1 MARPSRSPLRP
12 TEARSEGPAA
22 PPVGGDTGGG
32 VRRLVVACA
41 AVLLAAADTYVVV
54 LALPSIMRD
63 VGIGLDQLQEAAP
76 IVSGFLCGYVVVLPL
91 LGRLSDVYGR
101 RPVLLGCLGVF
112 ALGSVVTASAHALGV
127 VVAGRTLQG
136 LGGGGLVPVTLALV
150 ADTWPP
156 ERRGLPLGV
165 VGAVQEL
172 GSVIGPLYGAA
183 IVAVSTWR
191 TIFWVNLPVAF
202 VLGAGFRPGPGGP
215 ARPRRDAR
223 IDVPGG
229 LLLGGGAAAGL
240 LALLE
245 PDALAGSDTFGQLYS
260 PVLGSSALTTPLA
273 LAAVALLAGFAAWE
287 LAAPLGVRP
296 LLPLRRAPEVLRAAD
311 WPGAVLLG
319 AVLGCVIV
327 AFAGADPSRQVV
339 GDGAPALL
347 TAAAVAAVLFTAL
360 ELRRADP
367 LVPFGALRRPAA
379 FGALLVNLFVGAAL
393 MAALIDVPIFARAT
407 RYPDSQLQAALVLVR
422 FLAAVPVGAVL
433 GGLICERLS
442 HRVTAALG
450 MVLSAAAFLLLGT
463 WSAGTLGDHIAIGGW
478 HTPVGGSDL
487 ELALGLL
494 WAEQVITDL
503 AQVVRIRISAEA
515 GEEEGAVAVVA
526 DLVESN
532 EVDVHLRSAGRRPQR
547 SFLSSSACG
556 VCGATTIESLA
567 LDFAPLPPGPAVDPG
582 ILPALAVRLREGQA
596 VFDRTG
602 GLHAAG
608 LFETD
613 GRLPNGDSIEEA
625 IVAVDDATDGAA
637 EFFVINC
644 AHPTHFAD
652 ALPEGDS
659 RTRIRGLRANAS
671 KLSHAE
677 LDEATFPGEASRRG
691 HARKLH
697 VIVDRPAIAG
707 T

>member
-32 VRRLVVACA
+32 GRRLVVACA

-487 ELALGLL
+487 ELALGMIDEVAPRDALIRAAL
-494 WAEQVITDL
+494 ILAERGKQPRSLTH
-503 AQVVRIRISAEA
+503 SAPVNA
-515 GEEEGAVAVVA
+515 AVLGAVRGSLHGLASALVVVARMVGMLVGLAALTAVGLRRFYASSARIPSPIQLCPQTPAHCPAYDSLATAAVVDELHA
-526 DLVESN
+526 IFVGAALC
-532 EVDVHLRSAGRRPQR
+532 AGAAAVLAALLLRRP
-547 SFLSSSACG
+547 A
-556 VCGATTIESLA
+556 GATSSGLA
-567 LDFAPLPPGPAVDPG
+567 EV
-582 ILPALAVRLREGQA
+582 LA
-596 VFDRTG
+596 G
-602 GLHAAG
+602 G
-608 LFETD
+608 
-613 GRLPNGDSIEEA
+613 
-625 IVAVDDATDGAA
+625 
-637 EFFVINC
+637 
-644 AHPTHFAD
+644 
-652 ALPEGDS
+652 
-659 RTRIRGLRANAS
+659 
-671 KLSHAE
+671 
-677 LDEATFPGEASRRG
+677 
-691 HARKLH
+691 
-697 VIVDRPAIAG
+697 
-707 T
+707 

>member
-240 LALLE
+240 LALFE

-487 ELALGLL
+487 ELALGGLGFG
-494 WAEQVITDL
+494 L
-503 AQVVRIRISAEA
+503 AIAPVNAAVL
-515 GEEEGAVAVVA
+515 GAVRGSLHGLASALVVVARMVGMLVGLAALTAVGLRRFYASSARIPSPIQLCPQTPAHCPAYDSLATAAVVDELHA
-526 DLVESN
+526 IFVGAALC
-532 EVDVHLRSAGRRPQR
+532 AGAAAVLAALLLRRP
-547 SFLSSSACG
+547 A
-556 VCGATTIESLA
+556 GATSSGLA
-567 LDFAPLPPGPAVDPG
+567 EV
-582 ILPALAVRLREGQA
+582 LA
-596 VFDRTG
+596 G
-602 GLHAAG
+602 G
-608 LFETD
+608 
-613 GRLPNGDSIEEA
+613 
-625 IVAVDDATDGAA
+625 
-637 EFFVINC
+637 
-644 AHPTHFAD
+644 
-652 ALPEGDS
+652 
-659 RTRIRGLRANAS
+659 
-671 KLSHAE
+671 
-677 LDEATFPGEASRRG
+677 
-691 HARKLH
+691 
-697 VIVDRPAIAG
+697 
-707 T
+707 